1 MNVMKKA
8 HELVKTKIAQ
18 WADSG
23 VNLRESFSYVQLL
36 SMALKQAHKEY
47 KQMNAEKQ
55 MAVKHFEDA
64 ITQTLEHFEK
74 LGVNDYYIA
83 VENNAQLNDYTI
95 LAHKVVGD
103 TSSALGWSNYAGAL
117 ITNGK
122 QADEYVK
129 SYPGVVKLHAQTYLS
144 KVLDVFRDNLEKIQ
158 K

>member
-1 MNVMKKA
+1 
-8 HELVKTKIAQ
+8 
-18 WADSG
+18 
-23 VNLRESFSYVQLL
+23 
-36 SMALKQAHKEY
+36 MAEAHKRTKAFIAKGSCLMTYAAVLRVTLRHCHSEN
-47 KQMNAEKQ
+47 KAMQLTKDQEK
-55 MAVKHFEDA
+55 ALAIKHFEDA
-64 ITQTLEHFEK
+64 IAGTLEHFEK

-103 TSSALGWSNYAGAL
+103 TSSALGWSNYTGAL

-129 SYPGVVKLHAQTYLS
+129 SYPGVIKLHAQTYLS
-144 KVLDVFRDNLEKIQ
+144 KVLDSFRDNLEKIQ